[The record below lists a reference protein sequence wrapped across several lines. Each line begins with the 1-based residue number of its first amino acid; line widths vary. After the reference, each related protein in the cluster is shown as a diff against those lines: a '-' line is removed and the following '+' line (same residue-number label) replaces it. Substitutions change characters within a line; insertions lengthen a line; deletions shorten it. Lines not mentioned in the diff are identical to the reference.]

1 VKVVEN
7 NFNIKFRN
15 FFSTYL
21 YMLKKSKNLLCLFCD
36 TNPREPE
43 QWLCK
48 MCQNTPTTNK
58 PIRNLPTAPEKKKI
72 VLYF

>member
-1 VKVVEN
+1 
-7 NFNIKFRN
+7 
-15 FFSTYL
+15 
-21 YMLKKSKNLLCLFCD
+21 MLKKSKNLLCLFCD